1 MPSNMPAQ
9 TAIRTIFLHPERT
22 YSLNDAASLLAMD
35 VDEIQGW
42 IDVGEIEPDEGTD
55 GLHLPWSEVV
65 ALAMERW
72 DQQTIEAAL
81 GDDVRNALPELRR
94 LADLHVRVPQFEV
107 VALTHLAA
115 RDGVTVDAI
124 VDRQLLDLVG
134 TQSHWLAAV
143 IPGFTEAA
151 DWPDA

>member
-1 MPSNMPAQ
+1 MPTQ

-22 YSLNDAASLLAMD
+22 YSLTDASSLLAMD

-42 IDVGEIEPDEGTD
+42 IDVGEIEPDEDED
-55 GLHLPWSEVV
+55 GLRLPWSEVV

-81 GDDVRNALPELRR
+81 GDDVRNALPELRC

-107 VALTHLAA
+107 VALTDLAA

-134 TQSHWLAAV
+134 TESGWLGSVMA
-143 IPGFTEAA
+143 GFTEAA
-151 DWPDA
+151 DWPDV